1 MKNYNG
7 YLVSEKSMFLWWP
20 KYRVLV
26 AAMFSAWYLINCAPW
41 QSWHCGLVPQWGCYL
56 IMCRLYVSWIFGVYV
71 AGVYGTTHSVSL
83 AAPNIWNSLPPS
95 LCTCTSSDILI
106 PSVVISRP
114 TTARRP
120 SNPLNPSLLAPQIRL
135 LLTVVHVYKLYLLT
149 FFWLSCTIINYK
161 LYLLTYFRWRNGVWI
176 ECPRPRGRPKRTW
189 WEVVE
194 RTVRHV
200 NWTSRMRWIV
210 ANGGCL
216 MSRMG
221 VSGWMFFGT
230 SLPG

>member
-1 MKNYNG
+1 MHRKWKITMDIL
-7 YLVSEKSMFLWWP
+7 YLRKACFCGDQSTQ
-20 KYRVLV
+20 YRVLV

-83 AAPNIWNSLPPS
+83 AAPNIWKSLPPS

-149 FFWLSCTIINYK
+149 FFWLSCTFINYK

-210 ANGGCL
+210 ANGG
-216 MSRMG
+216 S
-221 VSGWMFFGT
+221 W
-230 SLPG
+230 